1 MKIKVPD
8 MVCGGCV
15 DTITQA
21 IVTLDS
27 EAEVTADLSTKILE
41 VTTSKELATVQGAIE
56 EAGYKVETP

>member
-41 VTTSKELATVQGAIE
+41 VKTSKELATVQGAIE